1 MSIQPAVIAMS
12 QHNVDK
18 PKLAAPRLVQS
29 KLTNAFGAIR
39 VSSIKSPHIPDKDGE
54 KRSSSTE
61 DKAGKIDLHPNRRA
75 NLKTMPPALP
85 SSKRSVLLAATAEET
100 LTVVKEVIKI
110 APNSRPT
117 GQLLEPHTLVP
128 AHRSQ
133 CPNLPKTKIRV
144 FNGDSL
150 DIANM
155 LSNLTISTATDPSA
169 TPPVLILNMAN
180 AHWAGGG
187 WMKGALAQE
196 EALCYRTSLYLT
208 LKHRFYPMAEKAAI
222 YSPTVVVIRE
232 SLEKQHRLLDL
243 ERLDELPVVSVVS
256 MAAIRDP
263 SVVKRVSDGRESY
276 AHPPDRELMRAK
288 IRMVLRVGAA
298 RGHRQLVLGALGCGA
313 FGNPR
318 EEVMNLWKEVF
329 LETEFS
335 GGWWK
340 DVVFAVLDTNRDPNA
355 DSNYDVFFRGLH
367 GLEV

>member
-1 MSIQPAVIAMS
+1 MS
-12 QHNVDK
+12 QHHVDK
-18 PKLAAPRLVQS
+18 PKQAASRLVQS
-29 KLTNAFGAIR
+29 KLTTAFGAIR
-39 VSSIKSPHIPDKDGE
+39 VSSMKPPQFPDSDGE
-54 KRSSSTE
+54 KRSSSTK
-61 DKAGKIDLHPNRRA
+61 DPARKIDLHPNRRA
-75 NLKTMPPALP
+75 NLKTMPPAFP
-85 SSKRSVLLAATAEET
+85 TSKRSQLLAATAEET
-100 LTVVKEVIKI
+100 LAVAKEVIKK
-110 APNSRPT
+110 APNSHPT

-144 FNGDSL
+144 FNEDTL
-150 DIANM
+150 DIAYM
-155 LSNLTISTATDPSA
+155 LNNLTTSTVTDPSSR
-169 TPPVLILNMAN
+169 PPVLILNMAN

-208 LKHRFYPMAEKAAI
+208 LNHRFYPMAEKAAI

-243 ERLDELPVVSVVS
+243 ERLDQLPVVSVVS

-263 SVVKRVSDGRESY
+263 SVVQRISDGLESY
-276 AHPPDRELMRAK
+276 ADPPDRELMRAK
-288 IRMVLRVGAA
+288 IRLVLRVAA
-298 RGHRQLVLGALGCGA
+298 AKGHRQLVLGALGCGA

-318 EEVMNLWKEVF
+318 GEVVNLWKEVF
-329 LETEFS
+329 LEPEFN

-340 DVVFAVLDTNRDPNA
+340 DVVFAVLDTNHDQNA
-355 DSNYDVFFRGLH
+355 NSNYGVFFRGLH